1 MALIPVAPTI
11 SNVAANGF
19 RIDVNPDGNPGTT
32 HYSFRVVFNTTTKFV
47 DGTGQLQDTQ
57 VFLNVTQITIN
68 NATPNLIH
76 SVSLSAADDAVG
88 TNESAFGPNAGVTTL
103 AALPISKVWLNI
115 FSTTAQADWDANGNP
130 AGTEYFVEVSTD
142 PNFLANVTQSGF
154 VTTVGFTFI
163 NLLPNTTFFGR
174 VKARNSSLVETAFVP
189 LPNFITQTGPDTV
202 KVIRVFNLLAERG
215 FLITWQPNQETNIA
229 QYRVYRSSS
238 PTDLS
243 EFEVIATVPAQITSH
258 LDRVP
263 FTFGLVFYYKVTALD
278 DGGNESSLE
287 LVSPAH
293 ENTFHSFEEQPF
305 VQNVKQ
311 DDFIIDEVPY
321 GLIDDINVLYTTA
334 KPFRKDTLEVHLNG
348 IRLRPTI
355 DYNEGPLS
363 QQLTMTDPPD
373 TGGDLRVSYIK
384 F

>member
-1 MALIPVAPTI
+1 MVLIPVAPTI

-19 RIDVNPDGNPGTT
+19 KITVNADGNPGTT
-32 HYSFRVVFNTTTKFV
+32 HYSFKVVFNATTKFV
-47 DGTGQLQDTQ
+47 DGTGQLQDTK
-57 VFLNVTQITIN
+57 VFLNVTEITIS

-76 SVSLSAADDAVG
+76 SVSLSAADDAIG

-103 AALPISKVWLNI
+103 AALSIAKPWLNI
-115 FSTTAQADWDANGNP
+115 FSTTAMADWDANGNP
-130 AGTEYFVEVSTD
+130 AGTEYFVEVSPD
-142 PNFLANVTQSGF
+142 PNFLANVAQSGF
-154 VTTVGFTFI
+154 VTTVGHTFI
-163 NLLPNTTFFGR
+163 NLAPNTTFFGR
-174 VKARNSSLVETAFVP
+174 VKARNLTLVETAFVS

-243 EFEVIATVPAQITSH
+243 EFEVIATVPVPITSH

-263 FTFGLVFYYKVTALD
+263 FTFGLVFYYKVTAID

-287 LVSPAH
+287 QVSPAH

-311 DDFIIDEVPY
+311 DDFIIDEVPS
-321 GLIDDINVLYTTA
+321 GLIDDVNVLYTTA
-334 KPFRKDTLEVHLNG
+334 KPFRKNTVEVHSNG

-363 QQLTMTDPPD
+363 QQITFTDPPD